1 MLNSQKIYIINKTK
15 LMKKADHSDYWYKIE
30 YIYKDTKGNLQY
42 NYEFISKEDFDE
54 VVICFDS
61 GLLEDLPA
69 YTFKGHYQNY
79 KFKADQ
85 LVE

>member
-15 LMKKADHSDYWYKIE
+15 LLKKSDKSDYWYKIE
-30 YIYKDTKGNLQY
+30 YLYKDTKGVIQC
-42 NYEFISKEDFDE
+42 NYEFVSKEDFDQ
-54 VVICFDS
+54 VVCCFDS
-61 GLLEDLPA
+61 AFLEDLVG
-69 YTFKGHYQNY
+69 YTFKGHYQQY